1 MKKILGLLLSTI
13 LVFGMCGCET
23 VESMNASTATE
34 ATTEAS
40 TEEDSDIEYYTLG
53 DITFPIPSTWSL
65 VKSEENDTYYF
76 CPTNDTNDK
85 SPILIAQI
93 ISLNN
98 PVSLSRKEANS
109 IFDEM
114 FKGLNSSGMAINT
127 KKDLNGYS
135 AYPGKYITGTEEV
148 NDTYYNFESYITLY
162 NTNAYAFYLL
172 TPKGNENTYSD
183 DIDQIVA
190 ATTYNNESEDSDDD
204 DDYYDDSDYD
214 SDYYDDS
221 SNDTEYE
228 DDDAEVEKDETVS
241 YQSILD
247 DYTQKLKDATPGLVK
262 EYKSEAAGKSGDTE
276 ALASLCNDKVGELAK
291 ICNDGVGEMA
301 RLMHSNGDSYDTY
314 EEWAGKLQ
322 DAYSDQASKIQDVY
336 LDSAT

>member
-53 DITFPIPSTWSL
+53 DIAFPIPSTWSL

-135 AYPGKYITGTEEV
+135 AYPGKYITGTEEI

-204 DDYYDDSDYD
+204 Y
-214 SDYYDDS
+214 YYDDS

-228 DDDAEVEKDETVS
+228 DDDTETEENETVS

-322 DAYSDQASKIQDVY
+322 DAYSDQASKIQDAY

>member
-1 MKKILGLLLSTI
+1 MKKIWGLLLTTI

-23 VESMNASTATE
+23 TESMNSSTAAE

-40 TEEDSDIEYYTLG
+40 AEEDSDIEYYTLG

-135 AYPGKYITGTEEV
+135 AYPSKYITGTEEV

-172 TPKGNENTYSD
+172 TPR
-183 DIDQIVA
+183 V
-190 ATTYNNESEDSDDD
+190 
-204 DDYYDDSDYD
+204 
-214 SDYYDDS
+214 
-221 SNDTEYE
+221 
-228 DDDAEVEKDETVS
+228 
-241 YQSILD
+241 
-247 DYTQKLKDATPGLVK
+247 
-262 EYKSEAAGKSGDTE
+262 
-276 ALASLCNDKVGELAK
+276 
-291 ICNDGVGEMA
+291 
-301 RLMHSNGDSYDTY
+301 R
-314 EEWAGKLQ
+314 
-322 DAYSDQASKIQDVY
+322 
-336 LDSAT
+336 

>member
-53 DITFPIPSTWSL
+53 DIAFPIPSTWSL
-65 VKSEENDTYYF
+65 VKSKENDTYYF

-135 AYPGKYITGTEEV
+135 AYPGKYITGTEEI

-204 DDYYDDSDYD
+204 Y
-214 SDYYDDS
+214 YYDDS

-228 DDDAEVEKDETVS
+228 DDDTETEENETVS

-322 DAYSDQASKIQDVY
+322 DAYSDQASKIQDAY

>member
-1 MKKILGLLLSTI
+1 MKKILGLLLAMI
-13 LVFGMCGCET
+13 LAIGMCGCET

-53 DITFPIPSTWSL
+53 DIAFPIPSTWSL

-135 AYPGKYITGTEEV
+135 AYPSKYITGTEEV

-190 ATTYNNESEDSDDD
+190 VQLLIIMNLKIPMMTMIIMMTVIITMTAVMIWNMRTTMQRWKKMKPFLINPFLTTIHKS
-204 DDYYDDSDYD
+204 
-214 SDYYDDS
+214 
-221 SNDTEYE
+221 
-228 DDDAEVEKDETVS
+228 
-241 YQSILD
+241 
-247 DYTQKLKDATPGLVK
+247 LKML
-262 EYKSEAAGKSGDTE
+262 
-276 ALASLCNDKVGELAK
+276 
-291 ICNDGVGEMA
+291 
-301 RLMHSNGDSYDTY
+301 
-314 EEWAGKLQ
+314 LQ
-322 DAYSDQASKIQDVY
+322 D
-336 LDSAT
+336 